1 MSNESQL
8 MQAPRGMRDFYPD
21 DMALRRHLEG
31 TWRQVATRHGFEEVE
46 GPTFEHLALYTKK
59 SGEGIISEIFRIEH
73 RGDAEL
79 ALRPEFTPTL
89 ARLIAAKAN
98 SLPQPIKW
106 FATPL
111 HFRAERPQRG
121 RLREHQQWNVDFVG
135 WPDGANRER
144 QSLALADAEVIGCM
158 LGFFREMGLTP
169 AMVRL
174 RLSHRPVVA
183 AVLLAIGVAESN
195 LPAAFAL
202 LDRRDKLPAEEFDRQ
217 AGDLGLDAAALDR
230 FKSFSQLKLPATTDW
245 PELAAALGVEEG
257 ELSELKALRQALEA
271 AGLLDW
277 CDFDFGIVRGLA
289 YYTGVVFEAHEASGG
304 ERAIAGGGRYDNL
317 VELFGG
323 PSLPAVGFGM
333 GDVVLRLVLEDRGLL
348 PEAADLLP
356 HPDVFVISSGKEDAD
371 AQMLRLTAALRAAG
385 RHTRRTYKATRNVGK
400 LLKEASSSRATQALI
415 AEGAGKV
422 TLKELASGEQE
433 SLTETEALG
442 RLTA

>member
-1 MSNESQL
+1 
-8 MQAPRGMRDFYPD
+8 MRSK
-21 DMALRRHLEG
+21 
-31 TWRQVATRHGFEEVE
+31 

-73 RGDAEL
+73 RGDTEL

-135 WPDGANRER
+135 WPDGSNRER
-144 QSLALADAEVIGCM
+144 ESLALADAEVIGCM
-158 LGFFREMGLTP
+158 LGFFAEVSLTP
-169 AMVRL
+169 DMVRL

-183 AVLLAIGVAESN
+183 AVLQAIGVEESS
-195 LPAAFAL
+195 LPDAFAL
-202 LDRRDKLPAEEFDRQ
+202 LDRRDKLQAQEFDRQ
-217 AGDLGLDAAALDR
+217 AGELGLDAAALDR
-230 FKSFSQLKLPATTDW
+230 FKSFSKLKMPATTDW
-245 PELAAALGVEEG
+245 PELAAALGIEEG

-277 CDFDFGIVRGLA
+277 CDFDFGIVRGPGLLHRRRLR
-289 YYTGVVFEAHEASGG
+289 GHEASGG

-317 VELFGG
+317 IELFGG

-348 PEAADLLP
+348 PEATGLLP
-356 HPDVFVISSGKEDAD
+356 HTPMSLSFRPA
-371 AQMLRLTAALRAAG
+371 
-385 RHTRRTYKATRNVGK
+385 RRTPTPDAPPHGDLTSGGAAREADLQGHPQRGK
-400 LLKEASSSRATQALI
+400 LLKEASSSRARQVLI

-422 TLKELASGEQE
+422 TLKDLASGEAGE
-433 SLTETEALG
+433 PG
-442 RLTA
+442 RGGGSGPPQRPDGRRRQRASQPQATGAAMLRHD